1 MGQSVFDI
9 HFVSFL
15 LSYVTVGALNGVAEG
30 ALFLY
35 NNRVIEIKKGF
46 IFFEKI
52 QKFKKQ
58 CCKGG
63 GKTAVLLLI
72 IAVKVHY
79 IAIGAVG
86 SERADVSKP
95 TI

>member
-15 LSYVTVGALNGVAEG
+15 LSYVTVGALNAVAEG

-58 CCKGG
+58 CCQGG
-63 GKTAVLLLI
+63 AKNAVLVLS
-72 IAVKVHY
+72 VVNVQY
-79 IAIGAVG
+79 TAIGAVG
-86 SERADVSKP
+86 SEHAGVKKP